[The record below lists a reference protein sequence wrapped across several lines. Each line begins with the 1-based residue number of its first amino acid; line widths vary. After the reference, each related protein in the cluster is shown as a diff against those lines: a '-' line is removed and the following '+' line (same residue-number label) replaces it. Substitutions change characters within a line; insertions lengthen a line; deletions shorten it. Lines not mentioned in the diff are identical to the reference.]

1 MPRGDRTGPFGLGA
15 RTGRK
20 AGFCAGWNVPGFLNP
35 LRMGRRKAET
45 DKSLFSGITR
55 MGKIIYPVVKSTG
68 LIKKLFIPFLGGA
81 MIGAWTQRNNIRKL
95 IGSGTERKYIEGKGG
110 E

>member
-1 MPRGDRTGPFGLGA
+1 MPHGDRTGPFGLGA

-20 AGFCAGWNVPGFLNP
+20 AGFCTGWNVPGFINP
-35 LRMGRRKAET
+35 FRMGRRKVEN
-45 DKSLFSGITR
+45 DRSLLSGFTS
-55 MGKIIYPVVKSTG
+55 MGKILFPVVKRTG

-95 IGSGTERKYIEGKGG
+95 IGSGTVRKYIEGKGG